1 MPVALRGVALALDVV
16 GEGGALGEW
25 VRAFILRQGRVGG
38 RQVAENGES
47 LIERGRAAVFE
58 DLLSSS

>member
-47 LIERGRAAVFE
+47 LIERRRAAVFE